1 MKKSL
6 SSFLFILFYWSA
18 LAQNEPKSGLDMIN
32 YVVNQLD
39 KKIIIDKSNSN
50 EIASLYKLKAD
61 SNFVEIKNTFKDYY
75 VGGSYL
81 FLNDS
86 LLSASF
92 DSFYDSLITIE
103 KIKNDADAIHLL
115 LSKNYGLP
123 SDSYDQ
129 TATWNI
135 KHYSIDFTI
144 YDNGWG
150 LYIRSLNR
158 EYPSYDSTGNCAGI
172 VGDFFTLNEDL
183 TSVLLDN
190 LKSED
195 IAIGYTSRDEM
206 AAIYGDSI
214 IYNKEYEGIRL
225 SAYFTYKGDKLS
237 SIRYDYFYVCEGAK
251 VLLSQDKYDIKTK
264 IESVLGTA
272 TVSGSGDFQTYDWTF
287 KGYKITQTNFG
298 DGYAL
303 SINK

>member
-1 MKKSL
+1 MKNSL
-6 SSFLFILFYWSA
+6 LSFLFILYSWSA
-18 LAQNEPKSGLDMIN
+18 LAQSEHKSGLDMIN

-61 SNFVEIKNTFKDYY
+61 SNFVEIKNIFKDYY

-86 LLSASF
+86 LISASF
-92 DSFYDSLITIE
+92 DSFYDSLVTIE
-103 KIKNDADAIHLL
+103 KIKNDADGIHLL

-123 SDSYDQ
+123 TDNYDQ
-129 TATWNI
+129 TTTWNI

-150 LYIRSLNR
+150 VYIRSLNR
-158 EYPSYDSTGNCAGI
+158 EFPSYDSTGNCAGI
-172 VGDFFTLNEDL
+172 VGDFFTLDEDL
-183 TSVLLDN
+183 TSLLLAN

-195 IAIGYTSRDEM
+195 IAIGYTTKDEIV
-206 AAIYGDSI
+206 AIYGDSVM
-214 IYNKEYEGIRL
+214 YNRDFEGIRL
-225 SAYFTYKGDKLS
+225 SASFTYKGDKLS

-251 VLLSQDKYDIKTK
+251 VLLSQDKNDIKTK

-272 TVSGSGDFQTYDWTF
+272 TVSGSGDFQTYDWTL
-287 KGYKITQTNFG
+287 KGYKITQSNFG